1 MAQQFRLVKYYN
13 LPRLNKKDKDA
24 KPKPD
29 SIIFVDSAKVERDL
43 TGITVDDGFICNYIY
58 THIIWPP
65 QAPDDST
72 FQMGEVWQNAAIDYW
87 TIDVIVGYIKLYPN
101 VCSLNPSRRLDNSTF
116 LLTSTSLVL
125 VMVKAT
131 SLLATPTITVQH
143 LSHNSNSPFITLK
156 FCGI

>member
-58 THIIWPP
+58 THII
-65 QAPDDST
+65 
-72 FQMGEVWQNAAIDYW
+72 
-87 TIDVIVGYIKLYPN
+87 
-101 VCSLNPSRRLDNSTF
+101 
-116 LLTSTSLVL
+116 
-125 VMVKAT
+125 
-131 SLLATPTITVQH
+131 
-143 LSHNSNSPFITLK
+143 
-156 FCGI
+156 